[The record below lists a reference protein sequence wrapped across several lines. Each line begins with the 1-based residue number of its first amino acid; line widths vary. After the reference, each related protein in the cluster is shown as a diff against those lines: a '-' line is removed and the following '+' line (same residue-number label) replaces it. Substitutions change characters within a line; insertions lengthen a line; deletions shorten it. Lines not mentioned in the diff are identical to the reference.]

1 MEWLQSIF
9 GGAAGTAFF
18 SFISEFGEE
27 IFCIAILGFFYWGMN
42 KEIGKAVGLNIVVVN
57 IWNPFIKN
65 IVVRRRPYF
74 DNPSIKVLK
83 PVEADA
89 DIYDIAAQ
97 GYSFPSGHSSTSGA
111 AYWTLARLL
120 KKKGIRIFFIIIP
133 ILVGISRFVLGVHFP
148 TDVLAGWALG
158 LAVMLLVP
166 YLRKKIKNDWL
177 FYGLFLVL
185 GFPGFFFCNINEFYT
200 GYGMFFGTAAAF
212 IFEERV
218 VKFENTASVLRS
230 ILRTVV
236 GGGLFLAINA
246 LLKLPF
252 SKELLES
259 ATTAQFLIRTVRYAI
274 VLFLLVGV
282 YPMVFK
288 YTSKIGKKEK

>member
-9 GGAAGTAFF
+9 GGAFGTAFF
-18 SFISEFGEE
+18 SFISEFGEDLL
-27 IFCIAILGFFYWGMN
+27 CIAILGFLYWGMN

-89 DIYDIAAQ
+89 DIYDITAQ

-120 KKKGIRIFFIIIP
+120 KKKWLKIFFVIIP
-133 ILVGISRFVLGVHFP
+133 FLVGISRFVLGVHFP
-148 TDVLAGWALG
+148 TDVLAGWAL
-158 LAVMLLVP
+158 AVVVMLLVP

-177 FYGLFLVL
+177 FYGLFLLV
-185 GFPGFFFCNINEFYT
+185 GFPGFFFCDINEFYT
-200 GYGMFFGTAAAF
+200 GYGMFLGTAAGF
-212 IFEERV
+212 MFEERV
-218 VKFENTASVLRS
+218 VKFENTDNVLRC
-230 ILRTVV
+230 ILRTIV
-236 GGGLFLAINA
+236 GGGIFLVLNI

-252 SKELLES
+252 SSELLAS
-259 ATTAQFLIRTVRYAI
+259 ATTAQFLIRTARYAI
-274 VLFLLVGV
+274 ALFVAVGV